1 MQNKPEADVNE
12 LLEDHYEKAFL
23 SLLDKEIDENSPNLV
38 IATPEHKQEL
48 DEIGGDYK
56 IDLNGELSN

>member
-1 MQNKPEADVNE
+1 MNE

-38 IATPEHKQEL
+38 IATPEHKQKL
-48 DEIGGDYK
+48 DEIVGDYK